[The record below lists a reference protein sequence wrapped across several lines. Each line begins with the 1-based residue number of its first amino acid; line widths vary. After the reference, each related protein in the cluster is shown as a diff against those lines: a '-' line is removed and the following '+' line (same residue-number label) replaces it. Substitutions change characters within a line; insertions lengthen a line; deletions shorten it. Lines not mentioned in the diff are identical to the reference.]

1 MPAKTR
7 SISSAIWGLT
17 TSNDVQRHLSEDGA
31 SNAVIT
37 LADGQ
42 SITLF
47 DVPGSSLS
55 ASNFVFDH
63 TPALIN
69 TGTLTIN
76 DGAVLPL
83 SGIITNTG
91 TIALDS
97 TGNETHLELIQNGIT
112 LQGGGQVVL
121 SDSDENLISGTVPSV
136 TLTNMDNTI
145 SGAGQLGAGQ
155 MTLINN
161 GTIICHWNT
170 CPSNRHRTECP

>member
-1 MPAKTR
+1 
-7 SISSAIWGLT
+7 
-17 TSNDVQRHLSEDGA
+17 
-31 SNAVIT
+31 VIT
-37 LADGQ
+37 LANGQ
-42 SITLF
+42 SITLL

-55 ASNFVFDH
+55 ANNFVFDH
-63 TPALIN
+63 TPSLLN

-76 DGAVLPL
+76 DGALLPL

-97 TGNETHLELIQNGIT
+97 TGNEAHLELIQNGIT

-121 SDSDENLISGTVPSV
+121 SDSDENLISGTAPSV

-145 SGAGQLGAGQ
+145 SGTGQLGAGQ

-161 GTIICHWNT
+161 GTIAAIGTHALVVDTGTNV
-170 CPSNRHRTECP
+170 